1 MDFFVKRQFLGKGLR
16 KSIYLSDLLTYR
28 SNCVLQLLRVVKPL
42 WRKKNYAIWPIQCKV
57 IEKKTRIFFY
67 EMAVFLDVHVTDI
80 KIKQFTITFERID
93 LQSWPLYVFSLFFH
107 AEHNEHSKNQFQT
120 FWKFCG
126 GHLGFFHDLIF

>member
-1 MDFFVKRQFLGKGLR
+1 M
-16 KSIYLSDLLTYR
+16 
-28 SNCVLQLLRVVKPL
+28 
-42 WRKKNYAIWPIQCKV
+42 KKNELCNLAYSMQSYW
-57 IEKKTRIFFY
+57 EKTRIFFY
-67 EMAVFLDVHVTDI
+67 KMAVFLDVHVTDI

-126 GHLGFFHDLIF
+126 GHLGFFHDLNFLNFWFQTFFYERKKCSFKWDIKHGNSRMRSKVMIF